1 MTNKGPDA
9 AVNTRVTDKLPAGL
23 IFITS
28 DGKYDPVSGLWIVG
42 DLANGASAKLVI
54 TTQVNITNATIRNV
68 ANATSDT
75 PGNNTPGN
83 NTTEVDPKADLIVV
97 KEVSKQT
104 VKTGETVIWT
114 ITVTN
119 NGPDTAVNTRV
130 TDKLPA
136 GLVYV
141 THSGE
146 GNYDP
151 VSGLW
156 IVGDLANGESKQLAI
171 STIANISN
179 KTIVNVANV
188 TSDTPGDRK
197 NDTNNTTV
205 LEDIADL
212 EVIKIV
218 IGENPHK
225 GDIITWVITVINHG
239 PSDAKNVIV
248 TDRLPSGLI
257 FKEADGNYN
266 PDTGIWTVGD
276 LANGQTASLKITTI
290 VDITNAEITNVAV
303 ELT

>member
-28 DGKYDPVSGLWIVG
+28 DGKYDPVSGIWTVG

-97 KEVSKQT
+97 KEVSKQI

-151 VSGLW
+151 VSGLLVIW
-156 IVGDLANGESKQLAI
+156 L
-171 STIANISN
+171 T
-179 KTIVNVANV
+179 VNL
-188 TSDTPGDRK
+188 
-197 NDTNNTTV
+197 NN
-205 LEDIADL
+205 
-212 EVIKIV
+212 
-218 IGENPHK
+218 
-225 GDIITWVITVINHG
+225 
-239 PSDAKNVIV
+239 
-248 TDRLPSGLI
+248 
-257 FKEADGNYN
+257 
-266 PDTGIWTVGD
+266 
-276 LANGQTASLKITTI
+276 
-290 VDITNAEITNVAV
+290 
-303 ELT
+303 